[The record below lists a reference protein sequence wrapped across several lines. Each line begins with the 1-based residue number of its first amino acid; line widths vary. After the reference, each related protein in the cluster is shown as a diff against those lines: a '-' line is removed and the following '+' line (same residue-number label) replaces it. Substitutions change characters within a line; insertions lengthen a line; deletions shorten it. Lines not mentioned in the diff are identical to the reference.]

1 MQQLTCID
9 PNKLEWREV
18 PAPRIGGDGEALV
31 RPLAVARCD
40 IDRFLASG
48 LFPLR
53 GPFALGHECVGEVTA
68 LGDAVRGLAIGQRVV
83 VSFQVS
89 CGRCATCAAGRTGLC
104 QKLPTLSDYGMQP
117 LSGVEYGGML
127 SDLIRVPYAEAML
140 QPIPTA
146 LDPVALASASDNLP
160 DGYRAVAPHL
170 AALPGSELLIVSHG
184 TPSIALYAA
193 HAALALGA
201 SRVDFASGDREQ
213 LALAERLGA
222 HPVETDLEAKPARRY
237 AIVVDAGVSPAGLQY
252 AIRATEPEG
261 ICQSV
266 SFHPGPEVALPLG
279 RMYTLG
285 IRFLIGRC
293 HAAALL
299 PEVVGLIAARRLRPE
314 LVTTRVVDWGEAT
327 DAWLE
332 PAIKLVVRR
341 SLA

>member
-1 MQQLTCID
+1 MEQLTCLA
-9 PNKLEWREV
+9 PNKLEWQDV
-18 PAPRIGGDGEALV
+18 PEPRIAGDGEAIV

-53 GPFALGHECVGEVTA
+53 GPFALGHECVGEITA
-68 LGDAVRGLAIGQRVV
+68 LGDGVRGLAIGQRVV
-83 VSFQVS
+83 VAFQVS
-89 CGRCATCAAGRTGLC
+89 CGACPTCERGHTALCARM
-104 QKLPTLSDYGMQP
+104 PTLSDYGMQP

-127 SDLIRVPYAEAML
+127 SDAIRVPYAEAML
-140 QPIPTA
+140 QPIRPD
-146 LDPVALASASDNLP
+146 LDPAALASASDNAL

-170 AALPGSELLIVSHG
+170 AALPGSDVLIASHG
-184 TPSIALYAA
+184 LPSIPLYAA
-193 HAALALGA
+193 QAALALGA
-201 SRVDFASGDREQ
+201 TRVDFASGDPEQ

-222 HPVETDLEAKPARRY
+222 HAVETDFAGRPARQY
-237 AIVVDAGVSPAGLQY
+237 PIVVDAGLSPGGLHY
-252 AIRATEPEG
+252 AIRATEAEG

-266 SFHPGPEVALPLG
+266 SFHPGPAVSLPLG

-285 IRFLIGRC
+285 IRFFVGRC

-299 PEVVGLIAARRLRPE
+299 PEVMGSIEAGRLRPE
-314 LVTTRVVDWGEAT
+314 RITTRGVKWSEAA

-341 SLA
+341 

>member
-1 MQQLTCID
+1 MQQLTCLG
-9 PNKLEWREV
+9 PNKLEWHEV
-18 PAPRIGGDGEALV
+18 PEPRIAGDGEALV

-53 GPFALGHECVGEVTA
+53 GPFALGHECVGEVIA
-68 LGDAVRGLAIGQRVV
+68 LGDAVRGVAIGQRVV

-89 CGRCATCAAGRTGLC
+89 CGVCPTCAAGRTALC
-104 QKLPTLSDYGMQP
+104 ERLPTLSDYGMQP

-127 SDLIRVPYAEAML
+127 SDRIRVPHAEAML
-140 QPIPTA
+140 QPISA
-146 LDPVALASASDNLP
+146 SLDPAALASVSDNVP

-170 AALPGSELLIVSHG
+170 AALPGSELLIAAHG
-184 TPSIALYAA
+184 GLSIPLYAA
-193 HAALALGA
+193 QAALALGA
-201 SRVDFASGDREQ
+201 SRVDFASADAEQ
-213 LALAERLGA
+213 LALAERIGA
-222 HPVETDLEAKPARRY
+222 HPVETNFEGRPARRY
-237 AIVVDAGVSPAGLQY
+237 PIVVDAGLSPGGLQY

-266 SFHPGPEVALPLG
+266 SYYPGADIPLPLG

-285 IRFLIGRC
+285 IRFFVGRC

-299 PEVVGLIAARRLRPE
+299 PEVVKWVEAKRLRPE
-314 LVTTRVVDWGEAT
+314 AITTRVVDWSDAA

-332 PAIKLVVRR
+332 PAIK
-341 SLA
+341 

>member
-9 PNKLEWREV
+9 PSKLEWREV
-18 PAPRIGGDGEALV
+18 PAPRIQGDGEALV

-40 IDRFLASG
+40 IDRFLVSG

-83 VSFQVS
+83 VAFQIS
-89 CGRCATCAAGRTGLC
+89 CGRCPSCAAGRSALC
-104 QKLPTLSDYGMQP
+104 EKLPTLSDYGMQP

-140 QPIPTA
+140 RPIPTS
-146 LDPVALASASDNLP
+146 LDPAQLASVSDNVP

-170 AALPGSELLIVSHG
+170 AARPESELLIVGHG
-184 TPSIALYAA
+184 LPSIPLYAA
-193 HAALALGA
+193 QAALALGA
-201 SRVDFASGDREQ
+201 SRVEFASGDAEQ
-213 LALAERLGA
+213 LALAEGLGA
-222 HPVETDLEAKPARRY
+222 QPVETDYGKPRRSY
-237 AIVVDAGVSPAGLQY
+237 PIVIDAGLSAAGLQY

-266 SFHPGPEVALPLG
+266 SFHPGPGVSLPMG

-285 IRFLIGRC
+285 IHFHVGRC
-293 HAAALL
+293 HSAALL
-299 PEVVGLIAARRLRPE
+299 PEVVDLIVAKRLRPE
-314 LVTTRVVDWGEAT
+314 AVTTRVVDWKDAA
-327 DAWLE
+327 DAWPE

-341 SLA
+341 PD

>member
-9 PNKLEWREV
+9 PNQLAWREV
-18 PAPRIGGDGEALV
+18 PAPRIQADGEALV

-40 IDRFLASG
+40 IDRILASG

-68 LGDAVRGLAIGQRVV
+68 LGDAVRGLEIGQRVV
-83 VSFQVS
+83 VAFQVS
-89 CGRCATCAAGRTGLC
+89 CGCCRTCAAGRTALC
-104 QKLPTLSDYGMQP
+104 EKLPTLSDYGMQP

-140 QPIPTA
+140 QPIPPS
-146 LDPVALASASDNLP
+146 LDPARLASVSDNVP

-170 AALPGSELLIVSHG
+170 AAHPGSELLIVSHG
-184 TPSIALYAA
+184 LPSIPLYAA
-193 HAALALGA
+193 QAALALGA
-201 SRVDFASGDREQ
+201 GRVDFASADTEQ

-222 HPVETDLEAKPARRY
+222 HPIETDLARPARSY
-237 AIVVDAGVSPAGLQY
+237 PIVVDAGVSPVGLQY

-266 SFHPGPEVALPLG
+266 SFHPGPGVSLPLG

-285 IRFLIGRC
+285 IRFFVGRC
-293 HAAALL
+293 HSAALL
-299 PEVVGLIAARRLRPE
+299 PEVVGLIAAERLRPE
-314 LVTTRVVDWGEAT
+314 TITTRVVDWKDAA

-332 PAIKLVVRR
+332 PALKLVVQRPD
-341 SLA
+341 